1 LKEQGNGRTV
11 LERIEEKLTLGMW
24 ASLNW
29 LRYTCYGKLWHYHH
43 WLFRFYYQRVS
54 WDGDYVLYF
63 VDQRMRSIFAHS

>member
-54 WDGDYVLYF
+54 WDG
-63 VDQRMRSIFAHS
+63 